1 MSNLTSKFWYRLH
14 LGKYREMEY
23 LGRASYNTFI
33 RFKTKNKSIDI
44 YRVLRCCALLKIKI
58 YWVMKLARL
67 TRHQQ
72 ISIND
77 EGSIYSISLCKR
89 ND

>member
-33 RFKTKNKSIDI
+33 RFKTKKNP
-44 YRVLRCCALLKIKI
+44 
-58 YWVMKLARL
+58 L
-67 TRHQQ
+67 T
-72 ISIND
+72 ST
-77 EGSIYSISLCKR
+77 EC
-89 ND
+89 

>member
-14 LGKYREMEY
+14 LGKYREIEY

-44 YRVLRCCALLKIKI
+44 YRVLKCRALLKNKI
-58 YWVMKLARL
+58 
-67 TRHQQ
+67 
-72 ISIND
+72 
-77 EGSIYSISLCKR
+77 
-89 ND
+89 